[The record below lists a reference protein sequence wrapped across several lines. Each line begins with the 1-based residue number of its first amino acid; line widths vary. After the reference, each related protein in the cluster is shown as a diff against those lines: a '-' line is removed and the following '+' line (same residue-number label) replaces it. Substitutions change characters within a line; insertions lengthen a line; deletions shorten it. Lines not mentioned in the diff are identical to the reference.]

1 MVLSHS
7 TRLPFEP
14 LRRLLTDGSST
25 KSHISAIITRVLE
38 NTNTQIHKYKYT
50 NTNPQI
56 QIHKYKYT
64 NTNTQKQ
71 IHKYKYTNANT
82 QMQIHKHKYT
92 NRDTQ
97 I

>member
-38 NTNTQIHKYKYT
+38 NTNTQIHKYKHT
-50 NTNPQI
+50 NTNT

-64 NTNTQKQ
+64 NTQIQ
-71 IHKYKYTNANT
+71 IHKN
-82 QMQIHKHKYT
+82 
-92 NRDTQ
+92 
-97 I
+97 